1 MSGEEHEG
9 DEELGREKE
18 KRIKDGEGRT
28 ESGRRRG
35 SEEDIVERI

>member
-28 ESGRRRG
+28 AGEGESAK
-35 SEEDIVERI
+35 RI